1 MGGQVVMKEDPPPV
15 HWSEPCAAHMS
26 QPGLSC
32 YLHYHH
38 DLQAHR
44 TEVSSGEPP
53 GQRADA
59 DLLVQLEEALHDLVC
74 RTFER

>member
-1 MGGQVVMKEDPPPV
+1 
-15 HWSEPCAAHMS
+15 MS

-59 DLLVQLEEALHDLVC
+59 DLLVQLEEALHDLIC